1 MILVRPQSLVLRSDA
16 GGGASRR
23 TLQLALATPPFGPSF
38 ETRCFASLL
47 RMRTV
52 GASAGQILS

>member
-1 MILVRPQSLVLRSDA
+1 MTLSRPQSLVLRSDA
-16 GGGASRR
+16 AGGASRR
-23 TLQLALATPPFGPSF
+23 TLQLALATPPFEPSF

-52 GASAGQILS
+52 GVRAGEILA